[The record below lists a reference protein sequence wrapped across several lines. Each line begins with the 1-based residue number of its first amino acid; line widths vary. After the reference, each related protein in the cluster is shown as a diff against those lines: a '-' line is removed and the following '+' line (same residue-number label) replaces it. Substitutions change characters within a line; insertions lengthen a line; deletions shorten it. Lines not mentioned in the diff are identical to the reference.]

1 MPLYNQHDY
10 AEPVFTWHERDVTVE
25 ESGCG
30 AACVAMVVGYFEP
43 DDAPEPDDVMSLA
56 GELGLY
62 RGDGLGRDAL
72 RLLLDEYGVEGRWR
86 KMDAQAIENT
96 LRKGYPIVEY
106 VGAGYFTETGTTS
119 SFAASPR
126 TGNCWSPT
134 PTARKDDAETYRFA
148 TMIQQGKGDY
158 PFMICEKRTC
168 LWRRHKKKAPKEA
181 LKENETSKAL
191 SSQFRLSLTAPFLT
205 YRKLH
210 KTADVS
216 KTLTFCRHRRRGRR
230 AQPASDCR

>member
-1 MPLYNQHDY
+1 MKGVFALMLTAALLLGASAAAEKRKVEPLLLPMPLYNQHDY

-106 VGAGYFTETGTTS
+106 VGAGYFTENGHYVVLRGITEDGKLLV
-119 SFAASPR
+119 ADPKQR
-126 TGNCWSPT
+126 G
-134 PTARKDDAETYRFA
+134 KDDAEDVSLRHNDSA
-148 TMIQQGKGDY
+148 GKRG
-158 PFMICEKRTC
+158 
-168 LWRRHKKKAPKEA
+168 
-181 LKENETSKAL
+181 
-191 SSQFRLSLTAPFLT
+191 LSLYDL
-205 YRKLH
+205 RK
-210 KTADVS
+210 
-216 KTLTFCRHRRRGRR
+216 RGRACGDGTKR
-230 AQPASDCR
+230 KHPKKR

>member
-1 MPLYNQHDY
+1 MKGVFALMLTAALLLGASAAAEKRKVEPLLLPMPLYNQHDY

-86 KMDAQAIENT
+86 KMDAQD
-96 LRKGYPIVEY
+96 V
-106 VGAGYFTETGTTS
+106 
-119 SFAASPR
+119 
-126 TGNCWSPT
+126 
-134 PTARKDDAETYRFA
+134 
-148 TMIQQGKGDY
+148 
-158 PFMICEKRTC
+158 
-168 LWRRHKKKAPKEA
+168 KKASAHAPRGLHVFACAQHAHLRAHDLRDAHPAGEA
-181 LKENETSKAL
+181 DDD
-191 SSQFRLSLTAPFLT
+191 R
-205 YRKLH
+205 
-210 KTADVS
+210 
-216 KTLTFCRHRRRGRR
+216 
-230 AQPASDCR
+230 

>member
-1 MPLYNQHDY
+1 MKGVFALMLTAALLLGASAAAEKRKVEPLLLPMPLYNQHDY

-62 RGDGLGRDAL
+62 RGDGLGRNAL

-106 VGAGYFTETGTTS
+106 VGAGYFTENGHYVVLRGITEDGKLLVADPNS
-119 SFAASPR
+119 E
-126 TGNCWSPT
+126 G
-134 PTARKDDAETYRFA
+134 KDDAEDVSLRHYDSA
-148 TMIQQGKGDY
+148 GKRG
-158 PFMICEKRTC
+158 
-168 LWRRHKKKAPKEA
+168 
-181 LKENETSKAL
+181 
-191 SSQFRLSLTAPFLT
+191 LSLYDL
-205 YRKLH
+205 RK
-210 KTADVS
+210 
-216 KTLTFCRHRRRGRR
+216 RER
-230 AQPASDCR
+230 ACGDGTKESAQRSAKRK